1 MVRVE
6 SSSRDRRPHP
16 EERAC
21 RNRYTRCNAR
31 TRVSRDED
39 STDVGAL
46 MLRDAS
52 QRASSAATLA
62 LRRAA
67 MLLSTRAEVRN
78 AWPTAQ
84 PRAEQDLRGA
94 APVVGRLG
102 T

>member
-1 MVRVE
+1 MPKPFHTLQR
-6 SSSRDRRPHP
+6 S
-16 EERAC
+16 
-21 RNRYTRCNAR
+21 

-52 QRASSAATLA
+52 QRASAAATLA
-62 LRRAA
+62 LSRAA
-67 MLLSTRAEVRN
+67 MLSMRPKVRN

-84 PRAEQDLRGA
+84 PRAEHDISGA
-94 APVVGRLG
+94 APFFGRIG